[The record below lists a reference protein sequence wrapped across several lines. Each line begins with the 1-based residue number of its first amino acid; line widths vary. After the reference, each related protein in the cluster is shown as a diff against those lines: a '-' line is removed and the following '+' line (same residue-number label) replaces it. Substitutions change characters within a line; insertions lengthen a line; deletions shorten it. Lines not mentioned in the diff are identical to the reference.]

1 MKISSIIDYLSCILV
16 RLIGPIIRILPK
28 SAAFFLGRRLG
39 DLLYYFDFKHKATTY
54 ANLKTAFGDKLSPS
68 QLSSLSKEFYQTFG
82 QNLLEVFLIPSV
94 DKKYI
99 NKYISFE
106 GLENVPVGPGRNKG
120 AILLAVHEGS
130 WELSNIICANLGI
143 PLALFVRNQGFPRL
157 NKLLNSYR
165 SQKGCKII
173 QRQDQT
179 RQLSEALKNNQTIGI
194 TADQGGKTGVLV
206 NFFGKDASMA
216 SGAVRLALKYN
227 SAIIPVFYT
236 RIKGPYIKIIIEP
249 PFEIRKS
256 KDNKED
262 IRDNAQRLIHI
273 FQKHI
278 TRYPREYLWSY
289 KIWKYT
295 DEKKILILSDG
306 ITGHL
311 RQSQAVADI
320 ISDYFKEKGIKPE
333 IDTEEV
339 RFNNRLRRY
348 ALLFSSCLAGKYN
361 CQGCLW
367 CLRKF
372 LQKDIYKSLIGIKPD
387 IIISSGSSVAAVNY
401 VLSREGLAESIVI
414 MRPSILSTRRFN
426 LVIMPRHDNSP
437 KRKNVVVTEGALNLI
452 NEQYLKG
459 QTEKLIRVQGSTLKT
474 PGRYIGLLIGG
485 DTKSFSLSR
494 KIISEVIRQIK
505 PVSERLNADI
515 LVTTSRRT
523 SSGIEGI
530 VKEEFSNY
538 QRCKL
543 LIIANEKNLPQAL
556 GGILGLSEVVISTPE
571 SISMISEA
579 VNSKKYVLVFRAQ
592 GLDKKHR
599 RFLDNFA
606 KNKYIYLVEPGD
618 LGQGIEDIWR
628 SRPPTY
634 TLRDNLLVKE
644 AIKKIL

>member
-1 MKISSIIDYLSCILV
+1 M
-16 RLIGPIIRILPK
+16 RILPK
-28 SAAFFLGRRLG
+28 GLTLFLGKRLG
-39 DLLYYFDFKHKATTY
+39 DLFYYFDFKHKATTY
-54 ANLKTAFGDKLSPS
+54 ANLKTAFGDRLSPL
-68 QLSSLSKEFYQTFG
+68 QLSSLAKEFYQTFG
-82 QNLLEVFLIPSV
+82 QNLLEVFSIPLV
-94 DKKYI
+94 DKEYI

-106 GLENVPVGPGRNKG
+106 GLENISQGFKGNKG
-120 AILLAVHEGS
+120 VILLAVHEGS
-130 WELSNIICANLGI
+130 WELSSIICANLGI

-157 NKLLNSYR
+157 NQLLNSYR

-173 QRQDQT
+173 QRQNQT
-179 RQLSEALKNNQTIGI
+179 RQLMEALKNNQAIGI

-216 SGAVRLALKYN
+216 SGAVKLALKYN

-256 KDNKED
+256 ENSKDD
-262 IRDNAQRLIHI
+262 IQENVQRLIHI

-278 TRYPREYLWSY
+278 TRYPKEYLWSY

-348 ALLFSSCLAGKYN
+348 ALLFSSCLAGKYT

-372 LQKDIYKSLIGIKPD
+372 LRKDIYKSLISIKPD
-387 IIISSGSSVAAVNY
+387 IIISCGSSLTPVNY
-401 VLSREGLAESIVI
+401 VLSRESLAKSIVI
-414 MRPSILSTRRFN
+414 MRPSILSTSRFH
-426 LVIMPRHDNSP
+426 LVIMPRHDNPP
-437 KRKNVVVTEGALNLI
+437 KRKNVAVTEGALNLI

-459 QTEKLIRVQGSTLKT
+459 QTEKLIQTQGHHLPAGRQGLKT
-474 PGRYIGLLIGG
+474 QGRYIGLLIGG
-485 DTKSFSLSR
+485 NTKSFSLSG
-494 KIISEVIRQIK
+494 KIISEVIKQIK
-505 PVSERLNADI
+505 SVSERLNADI

-523 SSGIEGI
+523 SFAIEEI
-530 VKEEFSNY
+530 VKEEFSKY

-556 GGILGLSEVVISTPE
+556 GGVLGLSEIVISTPE

-579 VNSKKYVLVFRAQ
+579 VNSKKYVLVFKAQ

-606 KNKYIYLVEPGD
+606 KSKYIYLVEPGD
-618 LGQGIEDIWR
+618 LSQRIKDIWLN
-628 SRPPTY
+628 RPLVY
-634 TLRDNLLVKE
+634 TTGDNLLVRD
-644 AIKKIL
+644 AIARVM

>member
-1 MKISSIIDYLSCILV
+1 M
-16 RLIGPIIRILPK
+16 RILPGGLTL
-28 SAAFFLGRRLG
+28 FLGKRLG
-39 DLLYYFDFKHKATTY
+39 DLFYYFDFKHKATTY
-54 ANLKTAFGDKLSPS
+54 ANLKTAFGDRLSPL
-68 QLSSLSKEFYQTFG
+68 QLSSLAKEFYQTFG
-82 QNLLEVFLIPSV
+82 QNLLEVFLIPSI
-94 DKKYI
+94 DKEYI

-106 GLENVPVGPGRNKG
+106 GLENISQGFKGNKG
-120 AILLAVHEGS
+120 VILLAVHEGS
-130 WELSNIICANLGI
+130 WELSSIICAELGF
-143 PLALFVRNQGFPRL
+143 PFVLFVRDQRYPRL
-157 NKLLNSYR
+157 NQLLNSYR

-173 QRQDQT
+173 QRQNQT
-179 RQLSEALKNNQTIGI
+179 RQLMEALKNNQAIGI

-216 SGAVRLALKYN
+216 SGAVKLALKYN

-256 KDNKED
+256 ENSKDD
-262 IRDNAQRLIHI
+262 IQDNVQRLIHI

-278 TRYPREYLWSY
+278 TRYPKEYLWSY

-333 IDTEEV
+333 IDTVEV

-372 LQKDIYKSLIGIKPD
+372 LQKDIYKSLISIKPD
-387 IIISSGSSVAAVNY
+387 IIISCGSSLTPVNY
-401 VLSREGLAESIVI
+401 VLSRESLAKSIVI
-414 MRPSILSTRRFN
+414 MRPSILSTSRFH
-426 LVIMPRHDNSP
+426 LVIMPRHDNPP
-437 KRKNVVVTEGALNLI
+437 KRKNVAVTEGALNLI

-459 QTEKLIRVQGSTLKT
+459 QTEKLIQTQGSRLKT
-474 PGRYIGLLIGG
+474 QGRYIGLLIGG
-485 DTKSFSLSR
+485 NTKSFSLSG
-494 KIISEVIRQIK
+494 KIISEVIKQIK
-505 PVSERLNADI
+505 SVSERLNADI

-523 SSGIEGI
+523 SFAIEEI
-530 VKEEFSNY
+530 VKEEFSKY

-556 GGILGLSEVVISTPE
+556 GGVLGLSEIVISTPE

-579 VNSKKYVLVFRAQ
+579 VNSKKYVLVFKAQ

-606 KNKYIYLVEPGD
+606 KSKYIYLVEPFN
-618 LGQGIEDIWR
+618 LSKEIENIWLNK
-628 SRPPTY
+628 PPIY
-634 TLRDNLLVKE
+634 ILRDNLLVSE
-644 AIKKIL
+644 AIKRIL